1 MLVTDFLNPD
11 DLQLIEEAAL
21 QAGAI
26 ALRYFKQDP
35 EVWYKGHGRSPVSEA
50 DIKIDQFLKS
60 LLLKARPDYGWL
72 SEEIEDDLARL
83 NKDLVF
89 VVDPID
95 GTRAFI
101 AGTDQWCI
109 SIAIVANGRPI
120 HGVLY
125 APVQD
130 MTYKASKDL
139 GCFINGDSVSK
150 TMASKVTHLKDVIVP
165 QEVSK
170 YIDADFDRTIT
181 RIDGPRSLA
190 LRIAGLA
197 ENKADGIFV
206 RKHSRDWDMAAAD
219 IIVEEAGF
227 KLRDSDHKDVVYN
240 TSDVEHGLL
249 FAASPRYI
257 SQMINALKPTK

>member
-1 MLVTDFLNPD
+1 MTNLFNPD
-11 DLQLIEEAAL
+11 DLQLIEDAAL

-26 ALRYFKQDP
+26 ALKHFKKDP
-35 EVWYKGHGRSPVSEA
+35 EVWYKGQGQSPVSEA
-50 DIKIDQFLKS
+50 DIEIDQYLKS
-60 LLLKARPDYGWL
+60 MLLKVRPDYGWL

-83 NKDLVF
+83 HKNLVF

-101 AGTDQWCI
+101 AGTDQWCV

-130 MTYKASKDL
+130 MTYRASRGM
-139 GCFINGDSVSK
+139 GCSINGNVISK
-150 TMASKVTHLKDVIVP
+150 NMANEMESLDNVIVP

-170 YIDADFDRTIT
+170 YVDVEFDNSIT
-181 RIDGPRSLA
+181 RVDGSRSLA
-190 LRIAGLA
+190 LRIAGLV

-227 KLRDSDHKDVVYN
+227 KLQDSDQKDVVYN

-249 FAASPRYI
+249 FATSPRYI
-257 SQMINALKPTK
+257 PHMISALKITT

>member
-1 MLVTDFLNPD
+1 MTNLFNPD
-11 DLQLIEEAAL
+11 DLQLIETAAL

-26 ALRYFKQDP
+26 ALKHFKKDP
-35 EVWYKGHGRSPVSEA
+35 EVWFKGQGSSPVSEA
-50 DIKIDQFLKS
+50 DIEIDLYLKS
-60 LLLKARPDYGWL
+60 TLLEARPNYGWL

-83 NKDLVF
+83 NKALVF

-101 AGTDQWCI
+101 AGTDQWCV

-125 APVQD
+125 APVQNVV
-130 MTYKASKDL
+130 YKASKDM
-139 GCFINGDSVSK
+139 GCFINGNPISK
-150 TMASKVTHLKDVIVP
+150 TMASEIEFLDDVIVP

-170 YIDADFDRTIT
+170 YVDAEFDRSIT
-181 RIDGPRSLA
+181 RVDGSRSLA
-190 LRIAGLA
+190 LRIAGLI

-206 RKHSRDWDMAAAD
+206 RKNSRDWDMAGAD

-227 KLRDSDHKDVVYN
+227 KLQDSDQKDVVYN
-240 TSDVEHGLL
+240 TSEVEHGLL
-249 FAASPRYI
+249 FATSPRYI
-257 SQMINALKPTK
+257 PDMINALKITK